1 MGALH
6 AEPMKR
12 WIILIAALAVAF
24 AAGWLLGGR
33 AVRQGITE
41 TVHIDTLYYE
51 RPQPVSTS
59 DIAVQV
65 NVPKLV
71 FVRDESVTVH
81 HGLDSVVKNNPTT
94 VDSAIKNYLNT
105 DSIPMQVT
113 LRTLEYRD
121 SSYYARVVGP
131 VVGTLAPRLDHIETY
146 NRTVVRTVTER
157 RRMMLSAGVGTEYS
171 RAGWMPSAELDFT
184 VDMRFVM
191 LSATVGADNIAGTPQ
206 PRIGLKAALPLWSR

>member
-1 MGALH
+1 
-6 AEPMKR
+6 MKR
-12 WIILIAALAVAF
+12 RIILIAALAVAF

-41 TVHIDTLYYE
+41 TVRIDTVYYE
-51 RPQPVSTS
+51 RPQPVSVS
-59 DIAVQV
+59 DKVATVD
-65 NVPKLV
+65 VPK
-71 FVRDESVTVH
+71 FIFARDTVMLQADA
-81 HGLDSVVKNNPTT
+81 GNVASNVADFPDLKV
-94 VDSAIKNYLNT
+94 
-105 DSIPMQVT
+105 DSIPVQVT

-157 RRMMLSAGVGTEYS
+157 RRMMLSAGVGAEYS

-191 LSATVGADNIAGTPQ
+191 LSATVGADNITGTPQ

>member
-1 MGALH
+1 
-6 AEPMKR
+6 MKR
-12 WIILIAALAVAF
+12 RIILIAALAVAF

-33 AVRQGITE
+33 AVRHGISE
-41 TVHIDTLYYE
+41 TVRIDTVYYE
-51 RPQPVSTS
+51 RPQPVSVS
-59 DIAVQV
+59 DKVATVD
-65 NVPKLV
+65 VPK
-71 FVRDESVTVH
+71 FIFARDTVMLQADA
-81 HGLDSVVKNNPTT
+81 GNVASNVAGFPDRKVDSVPV
-94 VDSAIKNYLNT
+94 
-105 DSIPMQVT
+105 QVT

-157 RRMMLSAGVGTEYS
+157 RRMMLSAGVGAEYS
-171 RAGWMPSAELDFT
+171 RAGWMPSAELDLT

-191 LSATVGADNIAGTPQ
+191 LSATVGADNITGTPQ

>member
-1 MGALH
+1 
-6 AEPMKR
+6 MKR
-12 WIILIAALAVAF
+12 RIILIAALAVAF

-41 TVHIDTLYYE
+41 TVRIDTIYYE
-51 RPQPVSTS
+51 RPQPVSVS
-59 DIAVQV
+59 DKVATVD
-65 NVPKLV
+65 VPK
-71 FVRDESVTVH
+71 FIFARDTVMLQADA
-81 HGLDSVVKNNPTT
+81 GNVASNVASNV
-94 VDSAIKNYLNT
+94 
-105 DSIPMQVT
+105 DSIPVQVT

-146 NRTVVRTVTER
+146 NRTVVRTVAER
-157 RRMMLSAGVGTEYS
+157 RRMMLSAGVGAEYS
-171 RAGWMPSAELDFT
+171 HAGWMPSAELDLT

-191 LSATVGADNIAGTPQ
+191 LSATVGADNITGTPQ

>member
-1 MGALH
+1 
-6 AEPMKR
+6 MKR
-12 WIILIAALAVAF
+12 RIILIAALAVAF

-33 AVRQGITE
+33 AVRHGITE
-41 TVHIDTLYYE
+41 TVRIDTVYYE
-51 RPQPVSTS
+51 RPQPVSVS
-59 DIAVQV
+59 DNVATV
-65 NVPKLV
+65 NIPK
-71 FVRDESVTVH
+71 FIFARDTVMLQADA
-81 HGLDSVVKNNPTT
+81 GNVACNVASNV
-94 VDSAIKNYLNT
+94 
-105 DSIPMQVT
+105 DSIPVQVI
-113 LRTLEYRD
+113 LRTLEYSD

-157 RRMMLSAGVGTEYS
+157 RRMMLSAGVGAEYS

-191 LSATVGADNIAGTPQ
+191 LSATVGADNITGTPQ

>member
-1 MGALH
+1 
-6 AEPMKR
+6 MKR
-12 WIILIAALAVAF
+12 RIILIAALAVAF

-41 TVHIDTLYYE
+41 TVRIDMVYYE
-51 RPQPVSTS
+51 RPQPVSVS
-59 DIAVQV
+59 DKVATVD
-65 NVPKLV
+65 VPK
-71 FVRDESVTVH
+71 FIFARDTVMLQADA
-81 HGLDSVVKNNPTT
+81 GNVASNVASDVASNVASNVAGFSDLKV
-94 VDSAIKNYLNT
+94 

-157 RRMMLSAGVGTEYS
+157 RRMMLSVGVGTEYS
-171 RAGWMPSAELDFT
+171 SAGWMPSAELDFT

-191 LSATVGADNIAGTPQ
+191 LSATVRADNITGTPQ

>member
-1 MGALH
+1 
-6 AEPMKR
+6 MKR
-12 WIILIAALAVAF
+12 RIILIAALAVAF

-33 AVRQGITE
+33 AVRHGISE
-41 TVHIDTLYYE
+41 TVRIDAIYYE
-51 RPQPVSTS
+51 RPQPVSVS
-59 DIAVQV
+59 DKVATVD
-65 NVPKLV
+65 VPK
-71 FVRDESVTVH
+71 FIFARDTVMLQADA
-81 HGLDSVVKNNPTT
+81 GNVASNVAGFSDLKV
-94 VDSAIKNYLNT
+94 

-121 SSYYARVVGP
+121 SSYYARIVGP

-157 RRMMLSAGVGTEYS
+157 RRMMLSAGVGAEYS

-191 LSATVGADNIAGTPQ
+191 LSATVGADNITGTPQ

>member
-1 MGALH
+1 
-6 AEPMKR
+6 MKR
-12 WIILIAALAVAF
+12 RIILIAALAVAF

-41 TVHIDTLYYE
+41 TVRIDTVYYE
-51 RPQPVSTS
+51 RPQPVSVS
-59 DIAVQV
+59 DKVATVD
-65 NVPKLV
+65 VPK
-71 FVRDESVTVH
+71 FIFARDTVMLQADA
-81 HGLDSVVKNNPTT
+81 GNVASNVAGFSDLKV
-94 VDSAIKNYLNT
+94 

-121 SSYYARVVGP
+121 SSYYARIVGP
-131 VVGTLAPRLDHIETY
+131 AVGTLAPRLDHIETY

-157 RRMMLSAGVGTEYS
+157 RRMMLSAGVGAEYS

-191 LSATVGADNIAGTPQ
+191 LSATVGADNITGTPQ

>member
-1 MGALH
+1 
-6 AEPMKR
+6 MKR
-12 WIILIAALAVAF
+12 RIILIAALAVAF

-41 TVHIDTLYYE
+41 TVRIDTIYYE
-51 RPQPVSTS
+51 RPQPVSVS
-59 DIAVQV
+59 DKVATVD
-65 NVPKLV
+65 VPK
-71 FVRDESVTVH
+71 FIFARDTVMLQADA
-81 HGLDSVVKNNPTT
+81 GNVASNVAGFSDLKV
-94 VDSAIKNYLNT
+94 

-121 SSYYARVVGP
+121 SSYYARIVGP

>member
-1 MGALH
+1 
-6 AEPMKR
+6 MKR
-12 WIILIAALAVAF
+12 RIILIAALVVAF

-33 AVRQGITE
+33 AVRHGISE
-41 TVHIDTLYYE
+41 TVRIDTVYYE
-51 RPQPVSTS
+51 RPQPVSVS
-59 DIAVQV
+59 DKVATVD
-65 NVPKLV
+65 VPK
-71 FVRDESVTVH
+71 FIFARDTAMLQADAGNVACNVASNIASNV
-81 HGLDSVVKNNPTT
+81 
-94 VDSAIKNYLNT
+94 
-105 DSIPMQVT
+105 DSIPVQVT

-131 VVGTLAPRLDHIETY
+131 AVGTLAPRLDHIETY

-157 RRMMLSAGVGTEYS
+157 RRMTLSAGVGAEYS

-191 LSATVGADNIAGTPQ
+191 LSATVGADNIAGSPQ